1 MKLNLNI
8 PLQSLSTKELDILQY
23 VHDHSDNISSIS
35 IQQFANE
42 LNYSTSTI
50 LRFCR
55 KLGFSG
61 FRSLNISL
69 KALIMRTIT
78 RSKALI
84 NHLI

>member
-42 LNYSTSTI
+42 LNYST
-50 LRFCR
+50 
-55 KLGFSG
+55 
-61 FRSLNISL
+61 L

>member
-61 FRSLNISL
+61 FSEFKYFL
-69 KALIMRTIT
+69 KSSDNEDNNKIQRL
-78 RSKALI
+78 
-84 NHLI
+84 

>member
-8 PLQSLSTKELDILQY
+8 PLRSLSTKELDILQY

-42 LNYSTSTI
+42 LNYSAGS
-50 LRFCR
+50 LA
-55 KLGFSG
+55 SVA

>member
-42 LNYSTSTI
+42 LNYSHSTNPNQFCLEII
-50 LRFCR
+50 LCR
-55 KLGFSG
+55 IRGAFDY
-61 FRSLNISL
+61 
-69 KALIMRTIT
+69 LIYPYYPAYMG
-78 RSKALI
+78 
-84 NHLI
+84 